1 MGYSFR
7 SFPSVADL
15 MLNHFFLSFL
25 IHMTRLGCC
34 DITVISWVF
43 SWPGSLVAGNLLS
56 VFILDDLQLL
66 EDRNP
71 GDGVL
76 IGIK

>member
-1 MGYSFR
+1 
-7 SFPSVADL
+7 
-15 MLNHFFLSFL
+15 
-25 IHMTRLGCC
+25 MTRLGCC